1 MLMKRNS
8 IRPAALKKTALAIA
22 FSAGLLVAPIAAVA
36 QDASANEADKFWHTR
51 CVGPDR
57 NGGSLVCTA
66 TQSILVSNSGKLLFR
81 ITVTVPANRQG
92 TIMELQ
98 GPLNVYLPDGFVLSV
113 DETELAKS
121 AISNCNQ
128 AGCFGMVSLG
138 ENQVARLKGGASLK
152 ITFSVQP
159 QNTQFVETPLAG
171 FTRAMN
177 AIQ

>member
-1 MLMKRNS
+1 MKRNS
-8 IRPAALKKTALAIA
+8 IRAAALKAALVTALL
-22 FSAGLLVAPIAAVA
+22 AGPLAAPIAAVA
-36 QDASANEADKFWHTR
+36 QDSSANEADKFWHTR
-51 CVGPDR
+51 CVGSDR
-57 NGGSLVCTA
+57 NGDSLVCTA

-81 ITVTVPANRQG
+81 ITVTVPANRRG

-121 AISNCNQ
+121 TISNCNQ
-128 AGCFGMVSLG
+128 AGCFGTVSLSEG
-138 ENQVARLKGGASLK
+138 QVARLKGGASLK

>member
-1 MLMKRNS
+1 MKRNS
-8 IRPAALKKTALAIA
+8 IRPGALKRPVLAIA
-22 FSAGLLVAPIAAVA
+22 LSAGLFAAPFTAVA
-36 QDASANEADKFWHTR
+36 QDSSSNEADKFWHTR

-57 NGGSLVCTA
+57 NGNSLVCTA

-81 ITVTVPANRQG
+81 ITVTVPANRRG
-92 TIMELQ
+92 TILELQ

-113 DETELAKS
+113 DEAELAKS

-128 AGCFGMVSLG
+128 AGCFGSVSLS
-138 ENQVARLKGGASLK
+138 EDQVAQLKRGASLK

-159 QNTQFVETPLAG
+159 QKTQFVETPLAG